1 MEVIFTRLAEIFS
14 PEKIADKVLGHWLP
28 DMIVAAL
35 TFAAFYALWRLL
47 AKGVTLLMARAGV
60 EATATRF
67 VELML
72 KYLVLTL
79 GTITALAQMGVNT
92 ASLIASLGV
101 AGLTL
106 GFAAQDVL
114 SNIIS
119 GLFIFWDRPFVIGD
133 LVEIDGQYGRVET
146 ITMRSTRVVTTDGKM
161 LAIPNSVIANSTV
174 TSYTNFPNLRLDV
187 EVTVGVNEDLGRV
200 RVLLLDQ
207 VRGRQEFMDAP
218 PPSVVVKALN
228 DYNVL
233 LELRAWI
240 HDEKEHIQ
248 HRFELRERIFTSLTE
263 AGVDMPC
270 ETLSINPIKVVNG

>member
-1 MEVIFTRLAEIFS
+1 
-14 PEKIADKVLGHWLP
+14 
-28 DMIVAAL
+28 
-35 TFAAFYALWRLL
+35 
-47 AKGVTLLMARAGV
+47 
-60 EATATRF
+60 
-67 VELML
+67 
-72 KYLVLTL
+72 VLTL